1 MKERKIRCVK
11 REFSNTEQQESTTTE
26 TTVTLE
32 EVKTMTVTL
41 SLEEV
46 ESMDLDEPLLKGCL
60 KKILVRK
67 LGSRKRT
74 PRRSRNSRSK
84 TPPINSKKCT
94 PKSPR
99 TKSPPASSYKKV
111 LKKTTVVTKL
121 YKTTKTT
128 KTTYNARTPG
138 QSNNPKIKVL
148 PVAETHEFVLTELS
162 SENKYK
168 LPTTSPIPFRA
179 WKADQFVIDTL
190 RKRGMQYLGEPIKD
204 GREDYPA
211 SMYDAI
217 KAGEVTGAPCLYISD
232 DDDGRALC
240 GLSQN
245 HIISSL
251 PNADKALTNV
261 YQQTMFKGYSWFPH
275 CYTVPNENKT
285 LFKFAIENPNS
296 YWICK
301 PRDSSGGF
309 GMCVYRAGSEE
320 FKKLINERKTQMVVQ
335 RYMENPYLF
344 AGLYKFHLRCYMVV
358 TNARNPLKAYLWR
371 NYKVQFCTHK
381 FNLNQIEKKFN
392 KYCHITNYRV
402 NNEKKNK
409 EYLLKDKPGM
419 GIGSEWSMET
429 FVNYMKANDS
439 RFDEEAF
446 WTKLKEIAKV
456 VSKEITSSKGVVK
469 GFEKQAAKV
478 TNHFELY
485 GLGVLVDENLNL
497 ALTKANTQPGL
508 DDTDPIILSGGK
520 IHPEV
525 VRANDITA
533 GVINDTITLCGFAD
547 KQPYFSEMMKLW

>member
-1 MKERKIRCVK
+1 MDV
-11 REFSNTEQQESTTTE
+11 EQRESTTTE

-32 EVKTMTVTL
+32 EVQTM
-41 SLEEV
+41 EA
-46 ESMDLDEPLLKGCL
+46 MDLDEPLLKGCL
-60 KKILVRK
+60 KKTLVGK

-74 PRRSRNSRSK
+74 PRTSRKSRSK

-94 PKSPR
+94 PKSSR
-99 TKSPPASSYKKV
+99 KKSTPSSSKKKV
-111 LKKTTVVTKL
+111 LKKTTVVTKTS
-121 YKTTKTT
+121 KITKTT
-128 KTTYNARTPG
+128 TYNTRTPR
-138 QSNNPKIKVL
+138 QSNNPKIKML
-148 PVAETHEFVLTELS
+148 AKSHEVVLTELS
-162 SENKYK
+162 SENKYQF
-168 LPTTSPIPFRA
+168 PTTSPIPFRA

-190 RKRGMQYLGEPIKD
+190 TKRGMKYCGEPVKD

-217 KAGEVTGAPCLYISD
+217 KAGEVTGAPCLYIAD
-232 DDDGRALC
+232 DDDGRALA
-240 GLSQN
+240 GLSVN

-251 PNADKALTNV
+251 PNADKALTKV
-261 YQQTMFKGYSWFPH
+261 YQQTMFNTYNWFPH
-275 CYTVPNENKT
+275 CYTVPDENNN
-285 LFKFAIENPNS
+285 LFKFATENPNS

-301 PRDSSGGF
+301 PRDSYGGF

-371 NYKVQFCTHK
+371 NYQVQFCTHR
-381 FNLNQIEKKFN
+381 FDLNEVEKKFN
-392 KYCHITNYRV
+392 KYCHITNYKV

-409 EYLLKDKPGM
+409 EYLLKDKPGI
-419 GIGSEWSMET
+419 GVGSEWSMET
-429 FVNYMKANDS
+429 FVNYMKENDS
-439 RFDEEAF
+439 RFNEEAF

-456 VSKEITSSKGVVK
+456 VAKQITSSKYVVK
-469 GFEKQAAKV
+469 GFEKQGAKA

-485 GLGVLVDENLNL
+485 GLDVLVDENLNL
-497 ALTKANTQPGL
+497 ALTEANTQPGL
-508 DDTDPIILSGGK
+508 DDTDPKILPGGK

-533 GVINDTITLCGFAD
+533 GVINDTITRCGFAD
-547 KQPYFSEMMKLW
+547 EQPYFSEMIELW